1 MKGLTWVLIVGLA
14 PGKPHCLLKQ
24 IEKQIEKDNSLAS
37 FDIVISKST
46 IKKTEGYHLSK
57 FHIYALVYCI
67 YVFPSGLLHSV

>member
-1 MKGLTWVLIVGLA
+1 MKSKGTIADVLESTGVWFWIIVKGLTSVLIVGLA

-46 IKKTEGYHLSK
+46 IKKTEG
-57 FHIYALVYCI
+57 
-67 YVFPSGLLHSV
+67 